1 MRSLAEE
8 LIDYIRY
15 KQECGEKSIELDAET
30 LALLTATPQ
39 ATPSSEFGVRSSEV
53 QERSNISAHTASVQK
68 NNSELRTPNSELS
81 PAPPSAPAAPFAS
94 KPDIPR
100 PAPLSPTTPNSELRT
115 PNSTK
120 ATPNSE
126 LRTPNSTKATPN
138 SELQTPNSPAPT
150 GAGPDLLIVGETEA
164 IKAEKYGELLAKM
177 IEAMGYKLN
186 EVVITNICG
195 KPRAEKPPTL
205 AEMQAAMSDF
215 KTKIKEI
222 DPKIILILGSTATL
236 GILGKNDVS
245 SVRGKWFTFEG
256 KPLIATYHPAYL
268 IKFPGAKKDAW
279 HDLQRIMEKLGKK
292 Q

>member
-100 PAPLSPTTPNSELRT
+100 PAPLSPT
-115 PNSTK
+115 
-120 ATPNSE
+120 TPNSE